1 MKKIKHIKTITEIYE
16 KERMEYFNEN
26 AENLL
31 LLKRFDTIL
40 DLYSYLL
47 YDLYL
52 VPEESSSIWLCKV
65 KERESIVETLD
76 YNICVPINKHYG
88 YIDIYYVYDRQGDLL
103 ITEVTVSED

>member
-1 MKKIKHIKTITEIYE
+1 MNSNHIKTLTDSYE
-16 KERMEYFNEN
+16 RDRMMYFNEN
-26 AENLL
+26 AEDLL

-52 VPEESSSIWLCKV
+52 VPEESSAVWLCKV
-65 KERESIVETLD
+65 KERESVVETLD

-88 YIDIYYVYDRQGDLL
+88 YIDIYYVYDRQGGLL
-103 ITEVTVSED
+103 ITEAAVSEE